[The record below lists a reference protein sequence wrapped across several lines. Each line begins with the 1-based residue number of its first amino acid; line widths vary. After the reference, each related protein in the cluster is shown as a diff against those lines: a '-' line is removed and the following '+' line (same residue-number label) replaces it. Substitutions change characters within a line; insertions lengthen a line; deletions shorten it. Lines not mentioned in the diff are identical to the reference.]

1 MTTLGFTYTPQ
12 PWMRKAACTTVNPEI
27 FFPGSNPASSKAAFA
42 IAVCN
47 ACPVIN
53 ECLTYALN
61 ERIEEGIFGGLTPQ
75 QRHNL
80 RRRNRRR
87 RTA

>member
-27 FFPGSNPASSKAAFA
+27 FFPPNASHAHHAFA
-42 IAVCN
+42 IAVCQ

-53 ECLTYALN
+53 DCLNYALT
-61 ERIEEGIFGGLTPQ
+61 ERIDEGIFGGLTGPE
-75 QRHNL
+75 RHQL